1 MDDIK
6 KQLLQDKEFLTEI
19 EKAMVETSCREVEK
33 AEQEDSDNL
42 DTDKDIVLTGMLIL
56 EGDC

>member
-19 EKAMVETSCREVEK
+19 EKAMVGTSCQEVEK

-42 DTDKDIVLTGMLIL
+42 DTDKDMMLTGMLIL
-56 EGDC
+56 EGNC

>member
-42 DTDKDIVLTGMLIL
+42 DTDKDIVLTGMLIF
-56 EGDC
+56 